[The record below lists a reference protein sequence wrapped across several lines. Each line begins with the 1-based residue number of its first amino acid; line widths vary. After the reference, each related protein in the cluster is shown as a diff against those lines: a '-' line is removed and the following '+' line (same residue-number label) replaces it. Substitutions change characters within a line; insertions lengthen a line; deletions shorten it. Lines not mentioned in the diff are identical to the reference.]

1 MHKTTPLLVQL
12 DGQSLG
18 DVTVSIDESKIT
30 PELAKLNT
38 TATTISTTAT
48 SSNTALSTVAD
59 RLTAKNAAQED
70 KTAAQSAVD
79 ACAKLDAMQKTI
91 VDDVVGDLQSA
102 DGKTTIFDCASATAL
117 SLVDDPNAPA
127 ANQVRV
133 GAAVKRI
140 RDTIGQTTDADTE
153 NTTIGLLKKIKANT
167 EGTGT
172 ITGTVAIKADQLAIL
187 ATETTQAKLGTEAT
201 LGTRASE
208 ATLALVSKDA
218 TTQSLKAI
226 VGTADDAA
234 DTSTVIGLL
243 KKIKANTE
251 STGTITGTVAIQAD
265 QLATL
270 ATEAT
275 LGTRASEATLNTRA
289 TEATLALVS
298 KDATTQSLKALVG
311 TADDAAGTSTVIGLL
326 KGIAA
331 KFQ

>member
-1 MHKTTPLLVQL
+1 MRKTTPLLVQL

-30 PELAKLNT
+30 PELTKLNT
-38 TATTISTTAT
+38 TATKISTTAS
-48 SSNTALSTVAD
+48 SSNTVLGTVAD
-59 RLTAKNAAQED
+59 RLTAKNSADED
-70 KTAAQSAVD
+70 KSVTQAAVD
-79 ACAKLDAMQKTI
+79 ACTYLETI
-91 VDDVVGDLQSA
+91 ENSVKNDVVGNLQSA

-117 SLVDDPNAPA
+117 CLIDDPAVPA
-127 ANQVRV
+127 ADQIRI

-140 RDTIGQTTDADTE
+140 RDVVGQTTDADTE
-153 NTTIGLLKKIKANT
+153 STTIGLLKKIKANT

-172 ITGTVAIKADQLAIL
+172 V
-187 ATETTQAKLGTEAT
+187 
-201 LGTRASE
+201 
-208 ATLALVSKDA
+208 
-218 TTQSLKAI
+218 
-226 VGTADDAA
+226 
-234 DTSTVIGLL
+234 
-243 KKIKANTE
+243 
-251 STGTITGTVAIQAD
+251 TGTVAIQAD

-275 LGTRASEATLNTRA
+275 QATLGTEATLSTRA

-311 TADDAAGTSTVIGLL
+311 TADDAAGTNTVIGLL